1 MNSITVSSS
10 AVPLSPIS
18 MVRSFMVNRALI
30 YQLAK
35 REVISRYRG
44 SLMGLAWSFF
54 NPLLMLAVYTFVFSV
69 VFNAR
74 WGDKTKTGHKGEF
87 AIILF
92 VGILVHGIFAEC
104 VNRAPTLIVGNASYV
119 KRVVFP
125 LDTLPW
131 VAMGA
136 ALFHAFVSFVVLLIA
151 EFFIRGSMPVSVLY
165 FPLVLLPF
173 VLFTMGL
180 TWLFAALGVF
190 VRDIGQMTGIL
201 TTILLFLAPVF
212 YPVDSLPESVRKWI
226 YLNPLAFIIEQARSV
241 LIWGAAPDFVGLGEY
256 FLFAF
261 FVAWLGYVCFHKM
274 RRGFADVI

>member
-1 MNSITVSSS
+1 MNQMMSSS
-10 AVPLSPIS
+10 IAASGSPS
-18 MVRSFMVNRALI
+18 AMVRSFISNRVLI

-74 WGDKTKTGHKGEF
+74 WGVETAHKGDF

-92 VGILVHGIFAEC
+92 AGILVHGIFAEC

-125 LDTLPW
+125 LETLPW

-136 ALFHAFVSFVVLLIA
+136 ALFHAMVSLAVLLLA
-151 EFFIRGSMPVSVLY
+151 QLLIRGTLPVTVMYLPLVL
-165 FPLVLLPF
+165 FPLVML
-173 VLFTMGL
+173 TMGL
-180 TWLFAALGVF
+180 AWMLSALGVF

-212 YPVDSLPESVRKWI
+212 YPVTSLPEGIRKWI
-226 YLNPLAFIIEQARSV
+226 YLNPLTFIIEQARNV
-241 LIWGAAPDFVGLGEY
+241 LIWNVAPDFVGLSKY
-256 FLFAF
+256 TVFAAFL
-261 FVAWLGYVCFHKM
+261 AWLGYLCFQKL

>member
-1 MNSITVSSS
+1 MNQMLSSS
-10 AVPLSPIS
+10 IVASGSPFA
-18 MVRSFMVNRALI
+18 MVRSFVSNRVLI

-74 WGDKTKTGHKGEF
+74 WGVETAHRGDF

-92 VGILVHGIFAEC
+92 AGILVHGIFAEC

-125 LDTLPW
+125 LETLPW

-136 ALFHAFVSFVVLLIA
+136 ALFHALVSLAVLLLA
-151 EFFIRGSMPVSVLY
+151 QLLIRGTLPVTVIYLPLVL
-165 FPLVLLPF
+165 FPLVML
-173 VLFTMGL
+173 TMGL
-180 TWLFAALGVF
+180 AWMLSALGVF

-212 YPVDSLPESVRKWI
+212 YPVTSLPEGLRRWI
-226 YLNPLAFIIEQARSV
+226 YLNPLTFIIEQTRNV
-241 LIWGAAPDFVGLGEY
+241 LIWGIAPDLVGFFKY
-256 FLFAF
+256 IVFAAFL
-261 FVAWLGYVCFHKM
+261 AWLGYLCFQKL

>member
-1 MNSITVSSS
+1 MNQMISSS
-10 AVPLSPIS
+10 IAASGSPTS
-18 MVRSFMVNRALI
+18 MARSFFGNRVLI

-74 WGDKTKTGHKGEF
+74 WGVETSNKGDF

-104 VNRAPTLIVGNASYV
+104 VNRAPSLIVGNASYV

-125 LDTLPW
+125 LETLPW

-136 ALFHAFVSFVVLLIA
+136 ALFHALVSLAVLLLA
-151 EFFIRGSMPVSVLY
+151 QLFIRGILPVTVVYLPLVL
-165 FPLVLLPF
+165 FPLVML
-173 VLFTMGL
+173 TMGL
-180 TWLFAALGVF
+180 AWMLSALGVF

-212 YPVDSLPESVRKWI
+212 YPVTSLPEGIRKWI
-226 YLNPLAFIIEQARSV
+226 YLNPLTFIIEQSRNV
-241 LIWGAAPDFVGLGEY
+241 LIWDLPPDFAGLGKY
-256 FLFAF
+256 TVFAAVF
-261 FVAWLGYVCFHKM
+261 AWFGYLCFQKL

>member
-1 MNSITVSSS
+1 MNQMISSS
-10 AVPLSPIS
+10 IAASGSPTS
-18 MVRSFMVNRALI
+18 MLRSFVGNRVLI

-74 WGDKTKTGHKGEF
+74 WGVETSNKGDF

-104 VNRAPTLIVGNASYV
+104 VNRAPSLIVGNASYV

-125 LDTLPW
+125 LETLPW

-136 ALFHAFVSFVVLLIA
+136 ALFHALVSLAVLLLA
-151 EFFIRGSMPVSVLY
+151 QLFIRGVLPMTVVY
-165 FPLVLLPF
+165 LPLVLFPLVML
-173 VLFTMGL
+173 TMGL
-180 TWLFAALGVF
+180 AWMLSALGVF

-212 YPVDSLPESVRKWI
+212 YPVTSLPEGIRKWI
-226 YLNPLAFIIEQARSV
+226 YLNPLTFIIEQSRNV
-241 LIWGAAPDFVGLGEY
+241 LIWGLPPDFAGLGKY
-256 FLFAF
+256 TVFAAF
-261 FVAWLGYVCFHKM
+261 FAWFGYLCFQKL

>member
-1 MNSITVSSS
+1 
-10 AVPLSPIS
+10 
-18 MVRSFMVNRALI
+18 MVRSFVSNRVLI

-44 SLMGLAWSFF
+44 SLMGLTWSFF

-74 WGDKTKTGHKGEF
+74 WGLETAHKGDF

-104 VNRAPTLIVGNASYV
+104 VNRAPGLIVGSASYV

-125 LDTLPW
+125 LETLPW

-136 ALFHAFVSFVVLLIA
+136 ALFHAAVSLVVLLLAQLI
-151 EFFIRGSMPVSVLY
+151 IRGTLPVTALY
-165 FPLVLLPF
+165 FPLVLFPLI
-173 VLFTMGL
+173 LTTMGMA
-180 TWLFAALGVF
+180 WLLAALGVF

-201 TTILLFLAPVF
+201 TTILLFMAPVF
-212 YPVDSLPESVRKWI
+212 YPVSALPEGIRKWI
-226 YLNPLAFIIEQARSV
+226 YLNPLTFIIEQSRDV
-241 LIWGAAPDFVGLGEY
+241 LIWGKAPDFIGLGKY
-256 FLFAF
+256 AVFAA
-261 FVAWLGYVCFHKM
+261 FVAWFGYVCFQKM
-274 RRGFADVI
+274 RKGFADVI